1 MLGAKT
7 RGWQP
12 VRSSCRVPPWPVGG
26 RSLARPAWAR
36 PSRLAAGLG
45 RCQVRLN
52 GRESV
57 EPERPK
63 RPLSAVQLP
72 PPPACSFPASVRCRP
87 NSDRLER
94 TWSRGGRGRCPEA
107 LAYAGRPA
115 FVSASSQPSAA
126 IVCSG
131 AGCSDPRGRSS
142 GGSEPAALRGGGV
155 CEHHAPPYLR
165 GWSPA
170 WGRKPSDP
178 ALESRVT
185 RGGCTPLPVGQVA
198 GGRKKAG
205 HRAFLVVPPQ
215 NEARPLKEIG
225 LGLLFPWGSLG
236 SSPFPFRSLLTTL

>member
-36 PSRLAAGLG
+36 PFRLAAGLG

-236 SSPFPFRSLLTTL
+236 SSPFPFRF